1 MPTAKRRHPPP
12 EKKKEENKRSE
23 PRSTPST
30 PSTPE
35 ERAPA
40 KTPTPSSDDSV
51 VDESSLESFPASD
64 PPSWT
69 PTKI

>member
-1 MPTAKRRHPPP
+1 MPRAKRRDPPP
-12 EKKKEENKRSE
+12 EKKKEENDRSE
-23 PRSTPST
+23 PRSTPAT
-30 PSTPE
+30 PTPE

-40 KTPTPSSDDSV
+40 QTPKATSSDDSV

-69 PTKI
+69 PAKI